1 MITYLS
7 YFKYNDMFCRL
18 NVYKILLRDQQVV
31 DSLARDGISVWGCGN
46 FVLETCRIYSCNIT

>member
-31 DSLARDGISVWGCGN
+31 DSLARDGISVWGYEN